1 MNLAESATLQNPL
14 FMKVGMAFTQRHGAK
29 VATHLAQIN
38 NGTREFDWQ
47 EHHGLG
53 ASQHAWAGFN
63 LGDHVNDA
71 PQAVQANRTQLQQL
85 IRHPIEIVRQVHGT
99 QVCVVQQAGDA
110 LACQEGADALVTRV
124 PGLALVMLVA
134 DCLPVLFHSSRHQV
148 VAAAHAGWRGL
159 AAGILENTLQTMAQQ
174 GQCSTSDLCQ
184 DLQVWLGP
192 CIGPNAF
199 EVGPEVIEA
208 FVNSQGKQAVS
219 LAMQSALQPA
229 AQERGACA
237 LLNLPQLARLRLQNM
252 GVALRNIGGNNGSA
266 PWCTFDNE
274 ALFFSHRRSTL
285 RGEGACG
292 RMAACI
298 WLEPHSRS

>member
-1 MNLAESATLQNPL
+1 
-14 FMKVGMAFTQRHGAK
+14 MAYTQRHGAK
-29 VATHLAQIN
+29 VATHLAQMN
-38 NGTREFDWQ
+38 NATHELDWQ

-53 ASQHAWAGFN
+53 TSQDAWAAFN

-71 PQAVQANRTQLQQL
+71 PHAVQVNRTQLQQL
-85 IRHPIEIVRQVHGT
+85 IGHPIEIVRQVHGT
-99 QVCVVQQAGDA
+99 HVCVVQQAGDA
-110 LACQEGADALVTRV
+110 LSCQQGADALVTQQ

-134 DCLPVLFHSSRHQV
+134 DCLPVLFYSSRHQV

-159 AAGILENTLQTMAQQ
+159 AEGILENTLQTMAQQ
-174 GQCSTSDLCQ
+174 VQCSTSDLCQ

-199 EVGPEVIEA
+199 EVGSDVIEA

-219 LAMQSALQPA
+219 LAMQSARQPA

-252 GVALRNIGGNNGSA
+252 GVALKNIGGNDGSA
-266 PWCTFDNE
+266 SWCTFDNE
-274 ALFFSHRRSTL
+274 AFFFSHRRSTL